1 MPTGAEGTPRAAT
14 VTISR
19 AWAAEPIKVTG
30 LPAQQVIT
38 IYNTELKLL
47 VEPSDLRG
55 FAQASLSI
63 CGKK

>member
-1 MPTGAEGTPRAAT
+1 

-30 LPAQQVIT
+30 LPVQVIT
-38 IYNTELKLL
+38 IYKHNTQLNLI

-55 FAQASLSI
+55 FAEASSSI
-63 CGKK
+63 CGAAATTAPPEI